1 TGDNAIPPRAKVTGG
16 YANAALAKHEAQTNG
31 YDEAIMPAENGA
43 VAEGSAENLF
53 MVRRGSLITPP
64 ISDNVLEGITRA
76 TLIELAQTE
85 LDIAVVERTIQ
96 RTELYTADEL
106 FLCGTGAQIL
116 AVTEV
121 DRRPVG
127 AGVVGPMTAALRS
140 RYFDL
145 VRGVSRDHASWRLA
159 VYEPAR
165 V

>member
-1 TGDNAIPPRAKVTGG
+1 
-16 YANAALAKHEAQTNG
+16 
-31 YDEAIMPAENGA
+31 
-43 VAEGSAENLF
+43 
-53 MVRRGSLITPP
+53 MVRQGALITPP

-85 LDIAVVERTIQ
+85 LNTPVVERTIQ

-116 AVTEV
+116 PVTEV

-127 AGVVGPMTAALRS
+127 GSAVGPVTETLRS

-145 VRGVSRDHASWRLA
+145 VRGVSRDHAAWRLA

-165 V
+165 VRA